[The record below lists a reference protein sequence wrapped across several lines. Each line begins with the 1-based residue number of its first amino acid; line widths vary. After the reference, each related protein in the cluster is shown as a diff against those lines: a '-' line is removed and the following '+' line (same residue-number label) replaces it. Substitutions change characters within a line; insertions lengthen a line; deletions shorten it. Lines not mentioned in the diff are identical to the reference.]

1 MNIRVGFGF
10 DVHQI
15 KDGLDFCLGGIIVP
29 HTKGALGHSD
39 ADVLIHTICDAL
51 LGAAG
56 FGDIGT
62 LYPSDDNKFKDIS
75 SRELLRDV
83 VSKLKD
89 ANYLIQ
95 NIDITFI
102 GQEPKLNRFI
112 GKIRENLSQDLCI
125 EIDSVNC
132 KATTTDF
139 LGFEGE
145 KKGLSCHAVALID

>member
-1 MNIRVGFGF
+1 MKIGHGYDAHRLVEGSG
-10 DVHQI
+10 VI
-15 KDGLDFCLGGIIVP
+15 LGGVSITCNYSID
-29 HTKGALGHSD
+29 AHSD
-39 ADVLIHTICDAL
+39 GDLIIHALVDAL
-51 LGAAG
+51 LGAAV
-56 FGDIGT
+56 FGIVGT
-62 LYPSDDNKFKDIS
+62 YYPSDDNKFKDIS

-102 GQEPKLNRFI
+102 GQEPKLNGFI

>member
-1 MNIRVGFGF
+1 MKIGHGYDAHRLIEGSGM
-10 DVHQI
+10 I
-15 KDGLDFCLGGIIVP
+15 LGGVP
-29 HTKGALGHSD
+29 IASNYSIDAHSD
-39 ADVLIHTICDAL
+39 GDLIVHALVDAL

-56 FGDIGT
+56 LGDIGT
-62 LYPSDDNKFKDIS
+62 FYPSNDDKFKDIS

-83 VSKLKD
+83 VLKLKD
-89 ANYLIQ
+89 GNYSIQ
-95 NIDITFI
+95 NVDITFI
-102 GQEPKLNRFI
+102 GQEPKLNEFI
-112 GKIRENLSQDLCI
+112 GRIKENLSQDLCI

>member
-1 MNIRVGFGF
+1 MKIGHGYDAHRLIEGSGM
-10 DVHQI
+10 I
-15 KDGLDFCLGGIIVP
+15 LGGVP
-29 HTKGALGHSD
+29 VASNYSIDAHSD
-39 ADVLIHTICDAL
+39 GDLIVHALVDAL

-56 FGDIGT
+56 LGDIGT
-62 LYPSDDNKFKDIS
+62 FYPSNDDKFKDIS

-83 VSKLKD
+83 VLKLKD
-89 ANYLIQ
+89 GNYSIQ
-95 NIDITFI
+95 NVDITFI
-102 GQEPKLNRFI
+102 GQEPKLNQFI
-112 GKIRENLSQDLCI
+112 GRIKENLSQDLCI

>member
-1 MNIRVGFGF
+1 MKIGHGYDAHRLIEGSGM
-10 DVHQI
+10 I
-15 KDGLDFCLGGIIVP
+15 LGGVP
-29 HTKGALGHSD
+29 IASNYSIDAHSD
-39 ADVLIHTICDAL
+39 GDLIVHALVDAL

-56 FGDIGT
+56 LGDIGT
-62 LYPSDDNKFKDIS
+62 FYPSNDNKFKDIS

-83 VSKLKD
+83 VLKLKD
-89 ANYLIQ
+89 GNYSIQ
-95 NIDITFI
+95 NVDITFI
-102 GQEPKLNRFI
+102 GQEPKLNEFI
-112 GKIRENLSQDLCI
+112 DKIKENLSQDLCI

>member
-1 MNIRVGFGF
+1 MKIGHGYDAHRLIEGSGM
-10 DVHQI
+10 I
-15 KDGLDFCLGGIIVP
+15 LGGVP
-29 HTKGALGHSD
+29 VASNYSIDAHSD
-39 ADVLIHTICDAL
+39 GDLIVHALVDAL

-56 FGDIGT
+56 LGDIGT
-62 LYPSDDNKFKDIS
+62 FYPSNDDKFKDIS

-83 VSKLKD
+83 VLKLKD
-89 ANYLIQ
+89 GNYSIQ
-95 NIDITFI
+95 NVDITFI
-102 GQEPKLNRFI
+102 GQEPKLNEFI
-112 GKIRENLSQDLCI
+112 GRIKENLSQDLCI

>member
-1 MNIRVGFGF
+1 MKIGHGYDAHRLVEGSGM
-10 DVHQI
+10 I
-15 KDGLDFCLGGIIVP
+15 LGGVAITSNYSID
-29 HTKGALGHSD
+29 AHSD
-39 ADVLIHTICDAL
+39 GDLIIHALVDAL

-56 FGDIGT
+56 LGDIGT
-62 LYPSDDNKFKDIS
+62 FYPSDDNKFKDIS

-102 GQEPKLNRFI
+102 GQEPKLNGFI